1 MLQRMT
7 MLRRK
12 IAFKLTFGVVL
23 TVLVT
28 IAISAYFNIRSESR
42 SLLTEVERH
51 ASQLS
56 EAVKAD
62 TEYDMLRNDRERIH
76 ESIRRIG
83 QQESIDRIRVFNKA
97 GAIIYSSEVS
107 DIGKMVD
114 KHAESCDLCH
124 GAGAPLEHLE
134 TQERT
139 RIFRPDSESPRLL
152 GIINPIYNAPS
163 CWSAECHAH
172 PETQTV
178 LGVLDVTIPLTEV
191 DRNIRRSEIAAVILA
206 VSVILVLS
214 LIVGLMVRWLIDQP
228 VQELVKGTRSVA
240 GGNLGY
246 RVAVDRDDE
255 LGTLASSFNNMTD
268 KLTQARLQLF
278 QSDKL
283 ASLGRLA
290 AGVAHEINN
299 PLTAVLTYSSYLLKR
314 SKGRPEM
321 HNDLQVIVSE
331 TIRCR
336 EIVKNLLDFA
346 RQTVPKKR
354 KADINEIVGRAAKV
368 IESQLSLGRIRL
380 VMDLDAGLPAVTVD
394 ANQIQQVFIN
404 LMVNAADAIG
414 EDEGTIRIASR
425 AISLRPAGVLQ
436 IRSAVC
442 RKRHE
447 MVDRKFKVGGKPAIT
462 MRFRRKEQ
470 TGLIH
475 LDPMYGSGEHRLNGM
490 PPIEDGVELQCP
502 HCSTSLIA
510 EGEPCPKCG
519 APIFVFEVPLKG
531 LVQGCLREGCGWHR
545 WEQVD
550 SNWDDEFVE
559 VGVEDDGCGIPKAQ
573 IPHLFE
579 PFATTKG
586 PKGTGLGLAVTWG
599 IVDNH
604 NGTISVESEV
614 GVGTTFI
621 VRIPVRS

>member
-1 MLQRMT
+1 MF
-7 MLRRK
+7 RK
-12 IAFKLTFGVVL
+12 NIGFKLTFGVVL
-23 TVLVT
+23 TVLL
-28 IAISAYFNIRSESR
+28 AIGIFAWFNIQSQSR
-42 SLLTEVERH
+42 SLLAEVERH

-62 TEYDMLRNDRERIH
+62 TESDMLRNDRERIH

-83 QQESIDRIRVFNKA
+83 QQESIDRIRVFNKS
-97 GAIIYSSEVS
+97 GEIIYSSEAA
-107 DIGKMVD
+107 DIGTMVD
-114 KHAESCDLCH
+114 KQTESCYRCH
-124 GAGAPLEHLE
+124 SAGKPLDHLDME
-134 TQERT
+134 ERT
-139 RIFRPDSESPRLL
+139 RIFQPHPDSPRLL

-163 CWSAECHAH
+163 CWSAACHAH
-172 PETQTV
+172 PETQAV

-191 DRNIRRSEIAAVILA
+191 DRNIRRSQWAALVLA
-206 VSVILVLS
+206 LGVILVLS
-214 LIVGLMVRWLIDQP
+214 MIVGLMVRGWIDRP
-228 VQELVKGTRSVA
+228 VQELVAATRNVA
-240 GGNLGY
+240 GGNLGF
-246 RVAVDRDDE
+246 RLTVKRDDE
-255 LGTLASSFNNMTD
+255 LGVLANSFNNMTD
-268 KLTQARLQLF
+268 KLAQARLQLF

-314 SKGRPEM
+314 SQGRPETQ
-321 HNDLQVIVSE
+321 HDLQVIVSE

-354 KADINEIVGRAAKV
+354 KADVNEIIGRAAKV
-368 IESQLSLGRIRL
+368 IENQLALGRVKL
-380 VMDLDAGLPAVTVD
+380 VMDLDPALPNVTVD

-414 EDEGTIRIASR
+414 ENEGTIKVTSR
-425 AISLRPAGVLQ
+425 ALSLPPTGVLQ
-436 IRSAVC
+436 IKTAVC

-447 MVDRKFKVGGKPAIT
+447 LVDRKFQIDAKPSIT
-462 MRFRRKEQ
+462 MRFRKGED

-475 LDPMYGSGEHRLNGM
+475 LNPMYGSDAHQLNGM
-490 PPIEDGVELQCP
+490 PDLAGGVELLCP
-502 HCSTSLIA
+502 ECSTSLIA
-510 EGEPCPKCG
+510 EGERCPKCG
-519 APIFVFEVPLKG
+519 APIYAFEVPLKG
-531 LVQGCLREGCGWHR
+531 LVQGCLQKGCGWHR

-550 SNWDDEFVE
+550 SNWNDEFVE
-559 VGVEDDGCGIPKAQ
+559 VRVEDNGCGIPKTQ
-573 IPHLFE
+573 MPHLFE

-604 NGTISVESEV
+604 NGTIAVDSEV
-614 GVGTTFI
+614 GVGTTFR
-621 VRIPVRS
+621 VRIPVES